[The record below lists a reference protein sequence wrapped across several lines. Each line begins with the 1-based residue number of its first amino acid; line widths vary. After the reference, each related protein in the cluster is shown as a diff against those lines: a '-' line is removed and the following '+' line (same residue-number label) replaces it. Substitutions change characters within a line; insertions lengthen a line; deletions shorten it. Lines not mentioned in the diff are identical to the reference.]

1 MQYSCLVLIPGS
13 NNAILD
19 NYYAILDNYYRTITT
34 QITMHVG
41 NVYLLRI
48 YALHCTALRCNALRL
63 SKDIAENASNL
74 ARQVT
79 SKLFEIKVVVELH
92 AFEFTI
98 GHELEG
104 KIQNG
109 SRMAAIH
116 LTKK

>member
-1 MQYSCLVLIPGS
+1 
-13 NNAILD
+13 
-19 NYYAILDNYYRTITT
+19 
-34 QITMHVG
+34 MHVG

-48 YALHCTALRCNALRL
+48 YALYCTALRL
-63 SKDIAENASNL
+63 SEDIAENASNL

-79 SKLFEIKVVVELH
+79 GKLFEIKVFVELH

-116 LTKK
+116 LTKE